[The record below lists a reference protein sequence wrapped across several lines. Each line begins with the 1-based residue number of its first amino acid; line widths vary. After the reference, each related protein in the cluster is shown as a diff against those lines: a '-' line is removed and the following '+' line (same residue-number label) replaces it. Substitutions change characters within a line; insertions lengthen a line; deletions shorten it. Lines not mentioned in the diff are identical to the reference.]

1 MKQIS
6 FCILAFLFLVSC
18 NSNSSKKDNSGS
30 TTENSAEISNE
41 QINNPATASNP
52 TATPSEF
59 AIMSFKN
66 TDHNFGDILENQKV
80 ETTYEFTNTGKV
92 DLLINDCR
100 ASCGCTV
107 PNWPK
112 TPIKPGASG
121 VIKVVFDSAGKSGE
135 NNKIVTVKKNKLA
148 PIEMLLW
155 AKYSGVRIGKTK

>member
-6 FCILAFLFLVSC
+6 FCVLAFLFLASC
-18 NSNSSKKDNSGS
+18 NTKSGSKENSNS
-30 TTENSAEISNE
+30 TTENSTEISNE

-52 TATPSEF
+52 TATPTEF

-66 TDHNFGDILENQKV
+66 TEHNFGDILENQKV

-135 NNKIVTVKKNKLA
+135 NNKIVTVLA
-148 PIEMLLW
+148 NIKEGSIELKFK
-155 AKYSGVRIGKTK
+155 ASVRSLK

>member
-6 FCILAFLFLVSC
+6 FCVLAFLFLVSC

-30 TTENSAEISNE
+30 TTENSVEISNE

-135 NNKIVTVKKNKLA
+135 NNKIVTVLA
-148 PIEMLLW
+148 NIKEGSIELKFK
-155 AKYSGVRIGKTK
+155 ATVRSLK

>member
-6 FCILAFLFLVSC
+6 FCVLAFLFFASC
-18 NSNSSKKDNSGS
+18 NNKAGANENSDSSSENSS
-30 TTENSAEISNE
+30 EISND

-52 TATPSEF
+52 TATTSEF
-59 AIMSFKN
+59 AIMNFKN

-135 NNKIVTVKKNKLA
+135 NNKIVTVLA
-148 PIEMLLW
+148 NIKEGSIELKFK
-155 AKYSGVRIGKTK
+155 ASVRSIK

>member
-6 FCILAFLFLVSC
+6 FCVLAFLFLASC
-18 NSNSSKKDNSGS
+18 NSNSGNKDNSGS
-30 TTENSAEISNE
+30 TTENNSEISNE

-59 AIMSFKN
+59 AIMTFKN
-66 TDHNFGDILENQKV
+66 TEHNFGDILENQKV

-121 VIKVVFDSAGKSGE
+121 VIKVVFDSAGKGGE
-135 NNKIVTVKKNKLA
+135 NNKIVTVLA
-148 PIEMLLW
+148 NIKEGSIELKFK
-155 AKYSGVRIGKTK
+155 ANVRTLK

>member
-1 MKQIS
+1 MKKLSI
-6 FCILAFLFLVSC
+6 FVLFVLILSAC
-18 NSNSSKKDNSGS
+18 NSAPKDKEKSNSDNG
-30 TTENSAEISNE
+30 AEISNE

-121 VIKVVFDSAGKSGE
+121 EIKVVFDSAGKSGE
-135 NNKIVTVKKNKLA
+135 NNKIVTVLA
-148 PIEMLLW
+148 NIKEGSIELKFK
-155 AKYSGVRIGKTK
+155 AFVRSIK

>member
-1 MKQIS
+1 MKQII
-6 FCILAFLFLVSC
+6 FCVMAFLFLASC
-18 NSNSSKKDNSGS
+18 NNKSVNNENAGSSTG
-30 TTENSAEISNE
+30 NSAEISND
-41 QINNPATASNP
+41 QISNPATASNP

-66 TDHNFGDILENQKV
+66 TEHNFGDILENQKV

-135 NNKIVTVKKNKLA
+135 NNKIVTVLA
-148 PIEMLLW
+148 NIKEGSIELKFK
-155 AKYSGVRIGKTK
+155 ASVRSIN

>member
-1 MKQIS
+1 MKQII
-6 FCILAFLFLVSC
+6 FCVLAFLFLASC
-18 NSNSSKKDNSGS
+18 NNKSVNNENAGSS
-30 TTENSAEISNE
+30 TENSAEISND
-41 QINNPATASNP
+41 QISNPATASNP

-66 TDHNFGDILENQKV
+66 TEHNFGDILENQKV

-135 NNKIVTVKKNKLA
+135 NNKIVTVLA
-148 PIEMLLW
+148 NIKEGSIELKFK
-155 AKYSGVRIGKTK
+155 ASVRSIN

>member
-1 MKQIS
+1 MKKLS
-6 FCILAFLFLVSC
+6 FCFLAFLFLASC
-18 NSNSSKKDNSGS
+18 NNKSGSNENSGS
-30 TTENSAEISNE
+30 KTENSTEISND

-59 AIMSFKN
+59 AIMTFKN
-66 TDHNFGDILENQKV
+66 TEHNFGDILENQKV

-121 VIKVVFDSAGKSGE
+121 VIKVVFDSAGKGGE
-135 NNKIVTVKKNKLA
+135 NNKIVTVLA
-148 PIEMLLW
+148 NIKEGSIELKFK
-155 AKYSGVRIGKTK
+155 ATVRTLK

>member
-6 FCILAFLFLVSC
+6 FCVLAFLFLASC
-18 NSNSSKKDNSGS
+18 NTKTGSNENSNS
-30 TTENSAEISNE
+30 TTENSTEISNE

-52 TATPSEF
+52 TATPTEF
-59 AIMSFKN
+59 AVISFKN
-66 TDHNFGDILENQKV
+66 TEHNFGDILENQKV

-135 NNKIVTVKKNKLA
+135 NNKIVTVLA
-148 PIEMLLW
+148 NIKEGSIELKFK
-155 AKYSGVRIGKTK
+155 AFVRSMK

>member
-6 FCILAFLFLVSC
+6 FCALAFLFLVSC
-18 NSNSSKKDNSGS
+18 NSNSSKKDNPGS
-30 TTENSAEISNE
+30 TTENSVEISNE

-135 NNKIVTVKKNKLA
+135 NNKIVTVLA
-148 PIEMLLW
+148 NIKEGSIELKFK
-155 AKYSGVRIGKTK
+155 ATVRSLK

>member
-1 MKQIS
+1 MKQFS
-6 FCILAFLFLVSC
+6 FCVLAFLFLVSC

-30 TTENSAEISNE
+30 TTENSVEISNE

-135 NNKIVTVKKNKLA
+135 NNKIVTVLA
-148 PIEMLLW
+148 NIKEGSIELKFK
-155 AKYSGVRIGKTK
+155 ATVRSLK